1 MSTLQTKITKRNIF
15 PMYHQL
21 TRNIIENGLAIWLSD
36 IKHPINEE
44 QGVYM
49 KIRTWN
55 AFALH
60 FCKWGSACCYWQ
72 VRVS

>member
-1 MSTLQTKITKRNIF
+1 MSTLQPKITKRNIF

-21 TRNIIENGLAIWLSD
+21 TRNIIENGLAIRLSD

-49 KIRTWN
+49 KN
-55 AFALH
+55 KDLKC
-60 FCKWGSACCYWQ
+60 FCFTFL
-72 VRVS
+72 